1 MESPSKALRGNKEM
15 TNDHTNDHDSKMAG
29 DSGGDS
35 VPLRSERGL
44 DHTTNSQSHASPEAG
59 RELQR
64 DPFEGIDFNKL
75 HENPLLL
82 ARVTAYLQENHLHL
96 PILTPDRKEM
106 AAMKEEIPE
115 LYQVYVDGLQK
126 SVDADYIQRTH
137 PYTEPL
143 KNVNSGRKYSLTA
156 LLAVILLAA
165 YALYL
170 GHAWFAGIITALDVV
185 GLITVFANNPNVKN
199 NQQQ

>member
-1 MESPSKALRGNKEM
+1 M
-15 TNDHTNDHDSKMAG
+15 TNDHTNEYDSKMAR

-64 DPFEGIDFNKL
+64 DPFEGIDFDKL
-75 HENPLLL
+75 YENPLLL
-82 ARVTAYLQENHLHL
+82 ARITAYLQENHLHL

-115 LYQVYVDGLQK
+115 L
-126 SVDADYIQRTH
+126 
-137 PYTEPL
+137 
-143 KNVNSGRKYSLTA
+143 
-156 LLAVILLAA
+156 
-165 YALYL
+165 
-170 GHAWFAGIITALDVV
+170 
-185 GLITVFANNPNVKN
+185 
-199 NQQQ
+199 

>member
-1 MESPSKALRGNKEM
+1 M
-15 TNDHTNDHDSKMAG
+15 TNDHTNEYDSKMAR

-64 DPFEGIDFNKL
+64 DPFEGIDFDKL
-75 HENPLLL
+75 YENPLLL
-82 ARVTAYLQENHLHL
+82 ARITAYLQENHLHL

-143 KNVNSGRKYSLTA
+143 KNVNLGRKYGLTA
-156 LLAVILLAA
+156 LSCGNANVISSIYSPLRICMVCRHNYRLRSC
-165 YALYL
+165 
-170 GHAWFAGIITALDVV
+170 GIN
-185 GLITVFANNPNVKN
+185 GCFCK
-199 NQQQ
+199 

>member
-1 MESPSKALRGNKEM
+1 M

-64 DPFEGIDFNKL
+64 DPFEGIDFDKL
-75 HENPLLL
+75 YENPLLL
-82 ARVTAYLQENHLHL
+82 ARITAYLQENHLHL

-126 SVDADYIQRTH
+126 SVDADYIQRTR

-143 KNVNSGRKYSLTA
+143 KNVNLGRKYGLTA
-156 LLAVILLAA
+156 LLAVTPMLLVA
-165 YALYL
+165 YTLHL
-170 GHAWFAGIITALDVV
+170 GYAWFAGIITALEIV
-185 GLITVFANNPNVKN
+185 GLMAVFANNPNAKK
-199 NQQQ
+199 

>member
-1 MESPSKALRGNKEM
+1 M
-15 TNDHTNDHDSKMAG
+15 TNDHTNEYDSKMAR

-44 DHTTNSQSHASPEAG
+44 DHITNSQSHASPEAG

-64 DPFEGIDFNKL
+64 DPFEGIDFDKL
-75 HENPLLL
+75 YENPLLL
-82 ARVTAYLQENHLHL
+82 ARITAYLQENHLHL

-143 KNVNSGRKYSLTA
+143 KNVNLGRKYSLTA
-156 LLAVILLAA
+156 LLAVTPMLLVA
-165 YALYL
+165 YTLHL
-170 GHAWFAGIITALDVV
+170 GYAWFAGIITALEVV
-185 GLITVFANNPNVKN
+185 GLMAVFANNPNAKK
-199 NQQQ
+199 